1 MAEDVYKVKAIFEAH
16 TERFKKAID
25 SALNTIERFEKV
37 SKTIDD
43 VTLDADAS
51 RLNEVVDRVHAKL
64 EALEHE
70 KVTAQ
75 LDADDKVNEKVNK
88 AKLAL
93 DFINNK
99 RAQAILYLKDHLFN
113 AQIAK
118 VKATL
123 KKLDASKINTR
134 LHINS
139 GAATAKVLA
148 FKARLRSIPNRIKS
162 KFMVDIDNK
171 KSNIFALALSK
182 INDKSDAFSQRMDAL
197 AKSIRT
203 FGTVGQ
209 YVLRGIMISSF
220 SALIPVIASAIP
232 VVMAVG
238 NALGVVAG
246 GALGLAGAFSVAG
259 AGLVG
264 FGLMAKTA
272 TKMLDDGLIRSK
284 DSTDA
289 YRQSLKGVKKTWA
302 DIVKMNDDAIFG
314 SMASAL
320 YGLQTA
326 LKSLK
331 PFISG
336 VSSAIDDNLYKF
348 EEWVSSSKTAKKAFK
363 EMNTSGVKI
372 FSNLLSAVGQFG
384 DGLINIFTQF
394 MPLFQWVSEGFN
406 HMGQAFQKWANKVST
421 EKGIQRFIAY
431 TEKNLPVIGKIFGDT
446 FLAIINLFRA
456 FSGNSQDLFK
466 TLSEMTGRFKAWSE
480 SVGKS
485 KAFNDFL
492 NYLKTNGP
500 VVASLIGNV
509 IGALLKF
516 VEAMAPIGAVV
527 LQVIN
532 TIVQF
537 ISNLFEAHPVI
548 AQIIGVLMSLFGVM
562 MSLYPAIE
570 GVVLAVSTVA
580 EVLGLLAGPIG
591 VVVAIIAVLIAS
603 FVYLWQT
610 NETFRN
616 KVMEVWNNIVS
627 LITDAINIV
636 WEFVMNVFG
645 TLVSWWNENHDL
657 ILQTALTIWGVI
669 GFFITNTIETIQ
681 VIVQAVWPIITTVI
695 STAMDIILSIIK
707 LVMQLIT
714 GDWSGAWETIKSIG
728 SKLVS
733 GAVSLITNIFNGF
746 VSIVSNIW
754 NRLVS
759 LAGTVFG
766 YLRDKIVEKVQKAVS
781 DARNKLHDF
790 VEKFK
795 EAGSNLIKGLVDG
808 VKNAAGKLIEAVGGA
823 VGDAI
828 DKAKELLHIKSPSRV
843 FKKIGQFMMDG
854 AAIGVAAR
862 ADQFIDS
869 VGDAAKRA
877 VDVFNPNLNVGDMV
891 GNLAGTDARLV
902 SNVVHKHEFDARPNQ
917 RLVRVEMR
925 LDNDALAAIVN
936 GINADNDATFEF

>member
-1 MAEDVYKVKAIFEAH
+1 MAEDVYKVKTIFEAH
-16 TERFKKAID
+16 TEKFKKAID

-51 RLNEVVDRVHAKL
+51 RLNKVVDRVNAKL

-70 KVTAQ
+70 KATVH
-75 LDADDKVNEKVNK
+75 LDAKDKVNEKVNK
-88 AKLAL
+88 AKLAI

-99 RAQAILYLKDHLFN
+99 RAQAILYLKDRLFN
-113 AQIAK
+113 SKIAK
-118 VKATL
+118 VKTAL
-123 KKLDASKINTR
+123 KKLDASNINIK
-134 LHINS
+134 LNVDS
-139 GAATAKVLA
+139 GIATAKVLA

-162 KFMVDIDNK
+162 KFIVDIDNK

-182 INDKSDAFSQRMDAL
+182 INDRSDAFSQRMDAL

-232 VVMAVG
+232 IVMAVG

-246 GALGLAGAFSVAG
+246 GALGLVGAFSVAG

-272 TKMLDDGLIRSK
+272 TKMLDDGLIQSK

-289 YRQSLKGVKKTWA
+289 YRQSLKGVKNTWA
-302 DIVKMNDDAIFG
+302 DIIKMNDDAIFG

-336 VSSAIDDNLYKF
+336 VSSAIDDNLFKF

-363 EMNTSGVKI
+363 EMNTSGVKV
-372 FSNLLSAVGQFG
+372 FSNLLSAVSRFG

-466 TLSEMTGRFKAWSE
+466 TLSEMTGRFKIWSE

-492 NYLKTNGP
+492 DYIKTNGP

-509 IGALLKF
+509 VGALLKF
-516 VEAMAPIGAVV
+516 AEAMAPIGAVV

-537 ISNLFEAHPVI
+537 IYNLFEAHPVI

-591 VVVAIIAVLIAS
+591 IVVAIIAVLIAS

-610 NETFRN
+610 NETFRS
-616 KVMEVWNNIVS
+616 KVMEVWNNIVT

-669 GFFITNTIETIQ
+669 GSFITNALETIQ
-681 VIVQAVWPIITTVI
+681 VIVQAVWPVITTVI
-695 STAMDIILSIIK
+695 STAMDIILSVIK

-714 GDWSGAWETIKSIG
+714 GDWSGAWETIKRIG

-754 NRLVS
+754 DRLVS
-759 LAGTVFG
+759 LASTIFG
-766 YLRDKIVEKVQKAVS
+766 YLRDKIVEKVEKAVS
-781 DARNKLHDF
+781 DARDKLHNF

-795 EAGSNLIKGLVDG
+795 EAGHNLIMGLVDG
-808 VKNAAGKLIEAVGGA
+808 VVGAASHLINAVK
-823 VGDAI
+823 DAI
-828 DKAKELLHIKSPSRV
+828 SGALDWVYDFLDMHSPSRV

-854 AAIGVAAR
+854 ATIGVAAR

-891 GNLAGTDARLV
+891 GDLAGTDARLV
-902 SNVVHKHEFDARPNQ
+902 SNVVHKHEFEERPNQ
-917 RLVRVEMR
+917 RLVRVELQ
-925 LDNDALAAIVN
+925 LDNDAMTAIVN

>member
-1 MAEDVYKVKAIFEAH
+1 MAENTDEFKIKAIFEAVVSKF
-16 TERFKKAID
+16 EKQID
-25 SALNTIERFEKV
+25 SALKKVEEFERLTGNMSSVK
-37 SKTIDD
+37 
-43 VTLDADAS
+43 LDADNIEVLEKVDEAKAKVEKFDNTNADAKLDVDDKVADTKIE
-51 RLNEVVDRVHAKL
+51 RAKRNLNILNNKRVKPIIDTADKLITTKIERVKRALQFLNNKTVKPVVDMSDKLMFSKLRRVKAELQRIK
-64 EALEHE
+64 HE
-70 KVTAQ
+70 KVNISLNFKDTVA
-75 LDADDKVNEKVNK
+75 A
-88 AKLAL
+88 AK
-93 DFINNK
+93 I
-99 RAQAILYLKDHLFN
+99 R
-113 AQIAK
+113 
-118 VKATL
+118 
-123 KKLDASKINTR
+123 
-134 LHINS
+134 
-139 GAATAKVLA
+139 A
-148 FKARLRSIPNRIKS
+148 FKLRLKSIPNRVKS
-162 KFMVDIDNK
+162 KIMVDIDNK

-182 INDKSDAFSQRMDAL
+182 INDRSDAFSQRMDAL

-272 TKMLDDGLIRSK
+272 TKMLEKGTLAASEA
-284 DSTDA
+284 SLQYQA
-289 YRQSLKGVKKTWA
+289 SLKE
-302 DIVKMNDDAIFG
+302 
-314 SMASAL
+314 
-320 YGLQTA
+320 
-326 LKSLK
+326 LKSTWQGIIKQNAGHIFYAMEGAVDSLSEVLGALT
-331 PFISG
+331 PFLSE
-336 VSSAIDDNLYKF
+336 VANLVALNTANLYS
-348 EEWVSSSKTAKKAFK
+348 WVSSSKTAKKAF
-363 EMNTSGVKI
+363 EAMNKTGVKI
-372 FSNLLSAVGQFG
+372 FSNLLSAVGRFG
-384 DGLINIFTQF
+384 DGLVNIFTQF
-394 MPLFQWVSEGFN
+394 MPLFQWASEGFN
-406 HMGQAFQKWANKVST
+406 NMGKSFQKWANKVST

-657 ILQTALTIWGVI
+657 ILQTAKTIWEYI
-669 GFFITNTIETIQ
+669 GDTVMTAID
-681 VIVQAVWPIITTVI
+681 VIVSVLSSGFDIVVSVVEAVWSVVSTII
-695 STAMDIILSIIK
+695 STAIDLVLDIITLA
-707 LVMQLIT
+707 MQIIT

-728 SKLVS
+728 YTFIMGIVDIISSIFS
-733 GAVSLITNIFNGF
+733 GLISILGSILNL
-746 VSIVSNIW
+746 IVSVVVGAFKYIW
-754 NRLVS
+754 SFISMIISILLSIWSVGWNALK
-759 LAGTVFG
+759 TVV
-766 YLRDKIVEKVQKAVS
+766 LIVW
-781 DARNKLHDF
+781 DW
-790 VEKFK
+790 
-795 EAGSNLIKGLVDG
+795 
-808 VKNAAGKLIEAVGGA
+808 
-823 VGDAI
+823 
-828 DKAKELLHIKSPSRV
+828 IKS
-843 FKKIGQFMMDG
+843 FII
-854 AAIGVAAR
+854 AASGIV
-862 ADQFIDS
+862 
-869 VGDAAKRA
+869 
-877 VDVFNPNLNVGDMV
+877 LN
-891 GNLAGTDARLV
+891 
-902 SNVVHKHEFDARPNQ
+902 
-917 RLVRVEMR
+917 
-925 LDNDALAAIVN
+925 I
-936 GINADNDATFEF
+936 

>member
-466 TLSEMTGRFKAWSE
+466 TLSEMTGLFKAWSE

-891 GNLAGTDARLV
+891 GDLAGTDARLV

>member
-1 MAEDVYKVKAIFEAH
+1 MAENTDEFKIKAIFEAVVSKF
-16 TERFKKAID
+16 EKQID
-25 SALNTIERFEKV
+25 SALKKVEEFERLTGNMSSVK
-37 SKTIDD
+37 
-43 VTLDADAS
+43 LDADNIEVLEKVDEAKAKVEKFDNTNADAKLDVDDKVADTKIE
-51 RLNEVVDRVHAKL
+51 RAKRNLNILNNKRVKPIIDTADKLITTKIERVKRALQFLNNKTVKPVVDMSDKLMFSKLRRVKAELQRIK
-64 EALEHE
+64 HE
-70 KVTAQ
+70 KVNIS
-75 LDADDKVNEKVNK
+75 LN
-88 AKLAL
+88 
-93 DFINNK
+93 F
-99 RAQAILYLKDHLFN
+99 KDT
-113 AQIAK
+113 
-118 VKATL
+118 V
-123 KKLDASKINTR
+123 
-134 LHINS
+134 
-139 GAATAKVLA
+139 AATKIRA
-148 FKARLRSIPNRIKS
+148 FKLRLKSIPNRIKS

-171 KSNIFALALSK
+171 KTNIFALALSK
-182 INDKSDAFSQRMDAL
+182 INDRSDAFSQRMDAL

-284 DSTDA
+284 DSTNA

-348 EEWVSSSKTAKKAFK
+348 EEWVSSSKTAKKAF
-363 EMNTSGVKI
+363 EAMNKTGVKI
-372 FSNLLSAVGQFG
+372 FSNLLSAVGRFG
-384 DGLINIFTQF
+384 DGLVNIFTQF
-394 MPLFQWVSEGFN
+394 MPLFQWASEGFN
-406 HMGQAFQKWANKVST
+406 NMGKSFQKWANKVST

-580 EVLGLLAGPIG
+580 VVLGLLAGPIG

-657 ILQTALTIWGVI
+657 ILQTAKTIWEYI
-669 GFFITNTIETIQ
+669 GDTVMTAID
-681 VIVQAVWPIITTVI
+681 VIVSVLSSGFDIVVSVVEAVWSVVSTII
-695 STAMDIILSIIK
+695 STAIDLVLDIITLA
-707 LVMQLIT
+707 MQIIT

-728 SKLVS
+728 YTFIMGIVDIISSIFS
-733 GAVSLITNIFNGF
+733 GLISILGSILNL
-746 VSIVSNIW
+746 IVSVVVGAFKYIW
-754 NRLVS
+754 SFISMIISILLSIWSVGWNALK
-759 LAGTVFG
+759 TVV
-766 YLRDKIVEKVQKAVS
+766 LIVW
-781 DARNKLHDF
+781 DW
-790 VEKFK
+790 
-795 EAGSNLIKGLVDG
+795 
-808 VKNAAGKLIEAVGGA
+808 
-823 VGDAI
+823 
-828 DKAKELLHIKSPSRV
+828 IKS
-843 FKKIGQFMMDG
+843 
-854 AAIGVAAR
+854 
-862 ADQFIDS
+862 
-869 VGDAAKRA
+869 
-877 VDVFNPNLNVGDMV
+877 
-891 GNLAGTDARLV
+891 
-902 SNVVHKHEFDARPNQ
+902 
-917 RLVRVEMR
+917 
-925 LDNDALAAIVN
+925 
-936 GINADNDATFEF
+936 

>member
-1 MAEDVYKVKAIFEAH
+1 MAEDVHKVKTIFEAH
-16 TERFKKAID
+16 TEKFKKAID
-25 SALNTIERFEKV
+25 SALKTIERFEKV
-37 SKTIDD
+37 SKTIND

-51 RLNEVVDRVHAKL
+51 RLNEVVNSVKVKL

-70 KVTAQ
+70 KVTARIE
-75 LDADDKVNEKVNK
+75 AKNKVEEKVNK

-99 RAQAILYLKDHLFN
+99 RVEAALFLKDRVFN
-113 AQIAK
+113 VQIAK
-118 VKATL
+118 VKAAM
-123 KKLDASKINTR
+123 KKLDTSKINIK
-134 LHINS
+134 LHVD
-139 GAATAKVLA
+139 GGVATAKVLA
-148 FKARLRSIPNRIKS
+148 FRARLRSIPNHIKS
-162 KFMVDIDNK
+162 KLYVEVDGK
-171 KSNIFALALSK
+171 EMNIFKSTLK
-182 INDKSDAFSQRMDAL
+182 NINDRADNFNQRMDAL
-197 AKSIRT
+197 ANSIRT

-209 YVLRGIMISSF
+209 YVIRGMMIASF
-220 SALIPVIASAIP
+220 SSLIPIIASAVP

-246 GALGLAGAFSVAG
+246 GALGLAGAFGVAG
-259 AGLVG
+259 AGLLG

-272 TKMLDDGLIRSK
+272 TKMLEKGTIAASEASLQYQ
-284 DSTDA
+284 A
-289 YRQSLKGVKKTWA
+289 SLKDLKSTWQG
-302 DIVKMNDDAIFG
+302 IVKQNAGHIFYAMGAAVDAL
-314 SMASAL
+314 SEAL
-320 YGLQTA
+320 E
-326 LKSLK
+326 SLT
-331 PFISG
+331 PFLSE
-336 VSSAIDDNLYKF
+336 VANLVDFNAINLYS
-348 EEWVSSSKTAKKAFK
+348 WVTSSKTAKKAF
-363 EMNTSGVKI
+363 EALNTTGSQI
-372 FSNLLSAVGQFG
+372 FADLLNAGGRFG

-394 MPLFQWVSEGFN
+394 MPLFKFMSQGFQN
-406 HMGQAFQKWANKVST
+406 MAIDFQKWANKVST
-421 EKGIQRFIAY
+421 ENGIQRFIAY

-446 FLAIINLFRA
+446 FLGIINLFRA
-456 FSGNSQDLFK
+456 FSGNSQDLFQS
-466 TLSEMTGRFKAWSE
+466 LSEMTGRFKAWSE

-492 NYLKTNGP
+492 NYIKTNGP

-509 IGALLKF
+509 VGALLKF

-537 ISNLFEAHPVI
+537 ISNLFEVHPIV
-548 AQIIGVLMSLFGVM
+548 AQIIGVLMSLFGVV
-562 MSLYPAIE
+562 MSLYPALE
-570 GVVLAVSTVA
+570 GIGLAVTAVGDVLA
-580 EVLGLLAGPIG
+580 LLAGPVGI
-591 VVVAIIAVLIAS
+591 VVAILAVLIAS

-669 GFFITNTIETIQ
+669 GFFITNTLETIQ
-681 VIVQAVWPIITTVI
+681 VIVQAVWPVITTVI
-695 STAMDIILSIIK
+695 STAMDIILSVIK

-759 LAGTVFG
+759 LAGTIFG
-766 YLRDKIVEKVQKAVS
+766 YLRDKIVEKVENAVT
-781 DARNKLHDF
+781 DARNKVNNF
-790 VEKFK
+790 VDKFK
-795 EAGSNLIKGLVDG
+795 EAGSNLIMGLVDG
-808 VKNAAGKLIEAVGGA
+808 VVGAASDLIDAVK
-823 VGDAI
+823 DAI
-828 DKAKELLHIKSPSRV
+828 SGALDWVYDFLDMHSPSRV

-854 AAIGVAAR
+854 ATIGVATR

-869 VGDAAKRA
+869 VGDAARRA
-877 VDVFNPNLNVGDMV
+877 VDVFNPNLDAVGIVGDLSNV
-891 GNLAGTDARLV
+891 DARLV
-902 SNVVHKHEFDARPNQ
+902 SNVVHKHQIEERPNQ
-917 RLVRVEMR
+917 RVVRVEVH
-925 LDNDALAAIVN
+925 LDNDAMTAIVN
-936 GINADNDATFEF
+936 GKNADNDATFEF